1 MVSAREAAPGD
12 AVLVGS
18 AQATPTIAVILT
30 GNLTDGTEGIRAVK
44 LGGGRAEPT
53 CSLFRCLRGPA

>member
-44 LGGGRAEPT
+44 LGGGRVLAPLPPWARLT
-53 CSLFRCLRGPA
+53 S